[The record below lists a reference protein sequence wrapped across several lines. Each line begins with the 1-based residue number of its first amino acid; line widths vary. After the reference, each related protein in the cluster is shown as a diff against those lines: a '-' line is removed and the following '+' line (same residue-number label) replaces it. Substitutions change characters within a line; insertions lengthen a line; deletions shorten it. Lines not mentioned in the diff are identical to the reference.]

1 MLVLTEG
8 QKAGQ
13 IILKLRIKDSWR
25 FQEAFFKNTWWQCRS
40 WYFKMVEY
48 SVFIEKM
55 FSSFLLVLGLLFS
68 SLIFIC
74 VSNIGDLSF
83 FLTQAFSTKHF
94 SPSATSTR
102 THLSQYVFLFCSI
115 LCTFYFLKSSSFV
128 HVLFGNRFNF
138 HVYRDFL
145 HSLLY

>member
-13 IILKLRIKDSWR
+13 IILKLRIKDLWW
-25 FQEAFFKNTWWQCRS
+25 FQEAFFKNTWRQCRS
-40 WYFKMVEY
+40 WYFKIVKY
-48 SVFIEKM
+48 SVFIEKF

-68 SLIFIC
+68 SLILIC

-83 FLTQAFSTKHF
+83 FLTQAFSARHF

-102 THLSQYVFLFCSI
+102 THLSQYIVFLFCSI
-115 LCTFYFLKSSSFV
+115 LCIFYFLKSSSFV
-128 HVLFGNRFNF
+128 HVLFGNSNF